1 MLTTKGYFHSQETF
15 GTVDGPGMR
24 YVLFL
29 SGCQLQ
35 CSFCHNPDTW
45 IRGNKTITVDE
56 VIADYEQYRTFY
68 EASGGGITVSGGE
81 PLLQADFVRELFR
94 ACRERNIHTT
104 LDTSGYVPL
113 ENVNKVLPYTDL
125 VLFCV
130 KAMDNGKHRS
140 ITAGFNNQVIDNLTY
155 IANQVKV
162 IVRYVII
169 PNVNDAQQDI
179 DALGSFVNNLAADV
193 AIELLPYHCLGKSK
207 WQRLGKEYKLENVL
221 PATNV
226 ELDQAKK
233 WLSRQNVAC
242 FY

>member
-1 MLTTKGYFHSQETF
+1 MLNTKGYYHSQETF

-45 IRGNKTITVDE
+45 VKGTKTISVEE
-56 VIADYEQYRTFY
+56 VIADYEKYRIFY
-68 EASGGGITVSGGE
+68 EAAGGGITVSGGE
-81 PLLQADFVRELFR
+81 PLLQADFVRDLFK

-113 ENVNKVLPYTDL
+113 ENVKKVLEYTDL

-130 KAMDNGKHRS
+130 KVMDNGKHRK
-140 ITAGFNNQVIDNLTY
+140 ITAGSNEQVIGNLRY
-155 IANQVKV
+155 IANHGKV
-162 IVRYVII
+162 IIRYVVI
-169 PNVNDAQQDI
+169 PNVNDTKQDI
-179 DALGSFVNNLAADV
+179 EALAEYINNFPK
-193 AIELLPYHCLGKSK
+193 AITVELLPYHCLGKSK
-207 WQRLGKEYKLENVL
+207 WQQLGKEYKLKNVL

-226 ELDQAKK
+226 ELERAKK
-233 WLSRQNVAC
+233 WLLRQNVAC